1 MGTGVKNL
9 SSLAEKLA
17 GANELTESQIERDR
31 RLLVLLGEVIR
42 MSQAWVKALEAG
54 DPFAAEKHEAECM
67 AAMEKFDLNRK
78 KTLERAAAGF
88 EQTR

>member
-1 MGTGVKNL
+1 MGVENL
-9 SSLAEKLA
+9 NSLGERLA
-17 GANELTESQIERDR
+17 GANELAESQEERDR

-54 DPFAAEKHEAECM
+54 DPFAAENHEAECV
-67 AAMEKFDLNRK
+67 AAMEKFDANRK
-78 KTLERAAAGF
+78 KTLVRAESF

>member
-1 MGTGVKNL
+1 VENL
-9 SSLAEKLA
+9 NSLGERLE
-17 GANELTESQIERDR
+17 GANELTESQEERDR

-54 DPFAAEKHEAECM
+54 DPSAAEKHEAECV
-67 AAMEKFDLNRK
+67 AAMEKFDVNRK
-78 KTLERAAAGF
+78 KRLVRAESF